1 MGSRQRETSKVI
13 NVGEKMVEVRWETS
27 GNGVRHVDTKGPGF
41 DGLDD
46 QLIGK

>member
-1 MGSRQRETSKVI
+1 MGSRQQETSKVI

-27 GNGVRHVDTKGPGF
+27 GNGVRHADMKGPGF